1 MIAELIV
8 RDLMN
13 IGKAFDAAKLPV
25 LAVIGLGVLSS
36 LISVVPILNMLMCLL
51 GLPLFIINVVLYAYI
66 GYLIAKSGLE
76 IVDSAVIGG
85 LTALVSGIIGMVIY
99 LGATMLGIGASVA
112 TGGDLTG
119 GAISAGL
126 GIVASII
133 GIVVGMVIGA
143 AIAVVG
149 HLIAGAMKK

>member
-1 MIAELIV
+1 
-8 RDLMN
+8 MN
-13 IGKAFDAAKLPV
+13 IGKAFGLAKLPV
-25 LAVIGLGVLSS
+25 LVIIGLGLLAS
-36 LISVVPILNMLMCLL
+36 LISVVPILNMLMCILGVPLL
-51 GLPLFIINVVLYAYI
+51 IADIILYAYI
-66 GYLIAKSGLE
+66 GYLIAKGGLE
-76 IVDSAVIGG
+76 IIDSAVMGA
-85 LTALVSGIIGMVIY
+85 LTALVSGIIGMIIS
-99 LGATMLGIGASVA
+99 LAATMLGIGVNVA

-126 GIVASII
+126 GVVASII